1 MKNTTGCKIIEIL
14 NLSDEQLVELSRKN
28 VLSLS
33 LEEMK
38 AVQKYFEKFKR
49 NPTDIEIETIAQT
62 WSEHCKHKT
71 LTGIIEYT
79 EEKEDGKK
87 TERTYNNLLKETVF
101 KATVELN
108 KEWCLSVFK
117 DNAGVI
123 EFDSENG
130 VAFKVET
137 HNHPSALEPYG
148 GSATGIGGVIRDILG
163 VGLGAKP
170 LANTDVFC
178 FGNPNTESSKVP
190 EGMHHPKRIA
200 KGVVSGVRDYGNRMG
215 IPTVNGMVCFDDGY
229 MANPLVYCG
238 TMGIIPKDKIEKKVN
253 SGDLIL
259 VVGGRTGRD
268 GIHGATFSSVQ
279 LDQESDVS
287 AVQIGNPIIEKKVLD
302 TMIKARDL
310 NLYRAVTD
318 CGAGGLSS
326 AVGELGEETG
336 AVVYL
341 DKVPLKYDGLCP
353 WEIWISEAQERM
365 VFAVL
370 PENKEKIV
378 EVFEKENVEAVFIGE
393 FTADKKLTLMY
404 GGNVVASMNM
414 EFLHNGVP
422 KPTRPAVYK
431 IKEEK
436 IQKSVEMDSS
446 EISRALKAS
455 LSDLNVCSKEW
466 IVRQYDHEV
475 QGQTVIKPLQGN
487 NVEISGPGDASVIFP
502 YTVVKGTKKG
512 IVLSNGLN
520 PQYGKINTYKMAASA
535 IEEALR
541 NAVAVGASIEKM
553 SVLDNFCWGNPD
565 NPEILGSLVRAA
577 NACYDMS
584 KAFGVPFISG
594 KDSLHNEY
602 SIGGKRYSIP
612 PALLISAMGVIEN
625 IANTVTMP
633 LKNDGDKIFFLG
645 TTRNELGGSVLA
657 KIKGIK
663 DGIAPDVYPEES
675 RDIMKKIYQA
685 VNESL
690 VEACHDCSEGGLAVA
705 ISEMAF
711 AAGKGVKV
719 NIDAVKIA
727 GAKSQ
732 RTDLTAAEIL
742 FSESNGRFVVE
753 VKPENEDR
761 FKEILKGA
769 VFAEVGC
776 VKDDKNVVFE
786 SEKNKIEIRED
797 VGVLLN
803 SWRSTINW

>member
-1 MKNTTGCKIIEIL
+1 MKYTTDCKVIEIL
-14 NLSDEQLVELSRKN
+14 NLSNEQLIGLSRKN

-38 AVQKYFEKFKR
+38 TVQNYFKKLKR

-71 LTGIIEYT
+71 LTGTIEYI
-79 EEKEDGKK
+79 EEKGGKK
-87 TERTYNNLLKETVF
+87 TRRIYNNLLKETIF
-101 KATVELN
+101 RAAVELS
-108 KEWCLSVFK
+108 KEWCLSIFK

-178 FGNPNTESSKVP
+178 FGDPDMESSKVP

-215 IPTVNGMVCFDDGY
+215 IPTVNGTVCFDDGY

-238 TMGIIPKDKIEKKVN
+238 TMGIIPKDKMEKNVN

-302 TMIKARDL
+302 TLIKARDL
-310 NLYRAVTD
+310 NLYRSVTD

-326 AVGELGEETG
+326 AVGELGEKTG

-341 DKVPLKYDGLCP
+341 DRVLLKYDGLCL

-365 VFAVL
+365 VFAVP
-370 PENKEKIV
+370 PENEKKIV
-378 EVFEKENVEAVFIGE
+378 EIFEKENVEAVFIGE
-393 FTADKKLTLMY
+393 FAADGNLTIIY
-404 GGNVVASMNM
+404 NDDVVANIDM

-422 KPTRPAVYK
+422 RPIRSALCK

-436 IQKSVEMDSS
+436 IQKPVEMNSS
-446 EISRALKAS
+446 EISEALKAS

-487 NVEISGPGDASVIFP
+487 NVEVSGPGDAAVIFP
-502 YTVVKGTKKG
+502 YTVVRGTKKG

-520 PQYGKINTYKMAASA
+520 PQYGKINTYKMAAAA

-541 NAVAVGASIEKM
+541 NAVAVGGDIEKM
-553 SVLDNFCWGNPD
+553 SLLDNFCWGNPD
-565 NPEILGSLVRAA
+565 EPEILGSLVRAA

-584 KAFGVPFISG
+584 KSFDVPFISG

-602 SIGGKRYSIP
+602 SIGGEKYSIP

-625 IANTVTMP
+625 AANTFTMP
-633 LKNDGDKIFFLG
+633 LKNDGDGVFVLG

-657 KIKGIK
+657 KIKNIK
-663 DGIAPDVYPEES
+663 DGIVPDVYPEES
-675 RDIMKKIYQA
+675 KDIMKRISRA
-685 VNESL
+685 ANENL
-690 VEACHDCSEGGLAVA
+690 IEACHDCSEGGLAVA

-711 AAGKGVKV
+711 AAEKGVKID
-719 NIDAVKIA
+719 IDAIKTGGINL
-727 GAKSQ
+727 
-732 RTDLTAAEIL
+732 RETELTVAEIL
-742 FSESNGRFVVE
+742 FSESNGRFIVE
-753 VKPENEDR
+753 VKPGDEAR
-761 FKEILKGA
+761 FRKILKNA

-776 VKDDKNVVFE
+776 VNSDKKIVFG
-786 SEKNKIEIRED
+786 SEKNKIKIQENSE
-797 VGVLLN
+797 VLLN
-803 SWRSTINW
+803 YWRRTINW